1 MKLKAILIL
10 LAVLAVAGTT
20 YYFVSRPKPPPETE
34 PKYYVWD
41 FKMDDLQHVVLSLP
55 KANQSEAF
63 VKHADDR
70 NFYFDVVNGP
80 KVDMQ
85 RWGGG
90 IPLLLSGPGATRLI
104 LLNAPDTKLTEYGFN
119 KPNMTANLVL
129 TDGSTY
135 DIQVGDENPEGT
147 TYYVR
152 LASNKDVY
160 TVDKTW
166 YDVLSGIV
174 SDPPYVPGALVVGVP
189 TVGTAEVAAGSPE
202 TITVNVSN
210 GGDVKASFDVTLLI
224 NGDLTETK
232 TVTLEGR
239 ASQNVTFTVTEKLPG
254 KYVVSINA
262 KHNTTFTVK

>member
-1 MKLKAILIL
+1 M
-10 LAVLAVAGTT
+10 
-20 YYFVSRPKPPPETE
+20 
-34 PKYYVWD
+34 
-41 FKMDDLQHVVLSLP
+41 
-55 KANQSEAF
+55 
-63 VKHADDR
+63 
-70 NFYFDVVNGP
+70 
-80 KVDMQ
+80 
-85 RWGGG
+85 
-90 IPLLLSGPGATRLI
+90 
-104 LLNAPDTKLTEYGFN
+104 
-119 KPNMTANLVL
+119 

>member
-1 MKLKAILIL
+1 LKLKAILIL
-10 LAVLAVAGTT
+10 LAVLAVAGIT
-20 YYFVSRPKPPPETE
+20 YVFINRPKPPPETE

-41 FKMDDLQHVVLSLP
+41 FKMDDLQHVILSLP
-55 KANQSEAF
+55 KVNQSESF

-70 NFYFDVVNGP
+70 NFYFDVANGP

-104 LLNAPDTKLTEYGFN
+104 MLDAPDAKLTEYGFN
-119 KPNMTANLVL
+119 KPSMTAQLEL
-129 TDGSTY
+129 IDGNKY
-135 DIQVGDENPEGT
+135 DIQVGDINPEGT

-174 SDPPYVPGALVVGVP
+174 SDPPYVPGALVVDVP
-189 TVGTAEVAAGSPE
+189 TVAPTEVAVGAPA
-202 TITVNVSN
+202 TVSVKVSN
-210 GGDVKASFDVTLLI
+210 GGDVKGTFDVTLLV
-224 NGDLTETK
+224 NSTLADTK
-232 TVTLEGR
+232 SVTLEAR
-239 ASQNVTFTVTEKLPG
+239 SSQVVTFTVTEKAAG

-262 KHNTTFTVK
+262 KHNATFTVK

>member
-20 YYFVSRPKPPPETE
+20 YYFVSRPKPPAEPE

-41 FKMDDLQHVVLSLP
+41 FKMDDLQNVTLSLP
-55 KANQSEAF
+55 KDNKSESF
-63 VKHADDR
+63 VKHPDDR
-70 NFYFDVVNGP
+70 NFYFDVANGP

-104 LLNAPDTKLTEYGFN
+104 LLDAPDTKLAEYGFN
-119 KPNMTANLVL
+119 KPNMTAHLVL
-129 TDGSTY
+129 SDGNTY

-174 SDPPYVPGALVVGVP
+174 TDPPYVPGSLVVDVP
-189 TVGTAEVAAGSPE
+189 TVGTAEVAAGTPE

-210 GGDVKASFDVTLLI
+210 GGDVKASFDVSFQYPGCAVFPRQVYITPFDCIVTTTFL
-224 NGDLTETK
+224 TK
-232 TVTLEGR
+232 TIR
-239 ASQNVTFTVTEKLPG
+239 AFVSSCFGYRFKSQKV
-254 KYVVSINA
+254 
-262 KHNTTFTVK
+262 

>member
-1 MKLKAILIL
+1 
-10 LAVLAVAGTT
+10 
-20 YYFVSRPKPPPETE
+20 
-34 PKYYVWD
+34 
-41 FKMDDLQHVVLSLP
+41 MDDLQHVVLSLP